1 MSKMSE
7 EKPSP
12 QDCVVVLGMHRSGT
26 SALAGVLSLLG
37 CATPASLIPGDENN
51 EKGYFESN
59 AIGRLSDA
67 ILEKQGSAWDDWTPL
82 ELDKLPQDQ
91 YLAFSNRS
99 HQAIRD
105 DYDDAPLF
113 VLKEPRM
120 CRMVP
125 FWMNALRKSG
135 CAVHI
140 VHTHRNPQEVAAS
153 LAKRDGFT
161 QAFSLL
167 LWLRHVLDAESAT
180 RGQKRAFTSYQRLM
194 QGWRQEIDALED
206 TLEVSFFSKTGKT
219 TKAVNAFLNDRLQ
232 HFSDKTADTLTD
244 ATLPQNVRDA
254 FAILECWVE
263 TGEESED
270 YATLDKL
277 RAELSDLS
285 SVFAP
290 LVRPGQMAM
299 STLAESHAELAS
311 AKTQAED
318 RKAELNTLHTE
329 LASAKTQ
336 VEDRKAELNT
346 LHAEL
351 ASAKTQVEDRKA
363 KLNTLHAALESA
375 TQSDISARAD
385 LAQKE
390 EETLKLYADIR
401 VRDRDLEAQARNM
414 DRIRVN
420 FT

>member
-1 MSKMSE
+1 MSV
-7 EKPSP
+7 EKPPP

-26 SALAGVLSLLG
+26 SALTGVLSLLG

-82 ELDKLPQDQ
+82 ELDNLPQDQ
-91 YLAFSNRS
+91 YLDYYSRS
-99 HQAIRD
+99 RQAIRD

-125 FWMNALRKSG
+125 FWMNALRENG
-135 CAVHI
+135 CAIHI

-153 LAKRDGFT
+153 LAQRDGFT

-180 RGQKRAFTSYQRLM
+180 RGQKRVFTSYQRLM
-194 QGWRQEIDALED
+194 QDWRQEIDTLEG
-206 TLEVSFFSKTGKT
+206 TLEVNFLSKTGKS
-219 TKAVNAFLNDRLQ
+219 TKAVIAFLNDRLQ
-232 HFSDKTADTLTD
+232 HFSGKTADTLTD
-244 ATLPQNVRDA
+244 ATLPQNVRDV
-254 FAILECWVE
+254 FAILERWAE
-263 TGEESED
+263 TGEDSED

-299 STLAESHAELAS
+299 STLVENQAELAS
-311 AKTQAED
+311 V
-318 RKAELNTLHTE
+318 
-329 LASAKTQ
+329 KTQ
-336 VEDRKAELNT
+336 VKDLKAE
-346 LHAEL
+346 
-351 ASAKTQVEDRKA
+351 
-363 KLNTLHAALESA
+363 LNTLHAALESA
-375 TQSDISARAD
+375 TQRDISARAD
-385 LAQKE
+385 LAKKE
-390 EETLKLYADIR
+390 EETLKLYAYIR
-401 VRDRDLEAQARNM
+401 VRDRNLEEKSRALDQINFELTAKEVEAFRLYADIQHRDRDLEAQARNM
-414 DRIRVN
+414 DRIRAN
-420 FT
+420 LT